1 MREHIEY
8 EEFSKRMHERF
19 PLMFANPYGGF
30 ATGSGWYPLIETL
43 CFNIQSHIDWNNNM
57 AEKYPDMKYKAIKQ
71 VQVAQIK
78 EKFGTL
84 RFYYDGGNDIIA
96 GMVSMAESLSG
107 QICEECGDKGER
119 RSGGWIRTLCDKHEE
134 ERQLIMKEREHNV

>member
-1 MREHIEY
+1 MRENIEY
-8 EEFSKRMHERF
+8 EEFSKRMHEQF
-19 PLMFANPYGGF
+19 PLMFAGRYGGF
-30 ATGSGWYPLIETL
+30 ATGSGWWPMIETL
-43 CFNIQSHIDWNNNM
+43 CTNIQSHIDWNNNM
-57 AEKYPDMKYKAIKQ
+57 AEKYPDMKYKSIKQ

-134 ERQLIMKEREHNV
+134 ERQLIMNERKENV

>member
-1 MREHIEY
+1 MSEEIEY
-8 EEFSKRMHERF
+8 EAFSKRMHERF

-43 CFNIQSHIDWNNNM
+43 CANIQSHADWRNDQRKRLLENN
-57 AEKYPDMKYKAIKQ
+57 KYVHPIPEAVPQ
-71 VQVAQIK
+71 VVVEQIK

-84 RFYYDGGNDIIA
+84 RFYYDGGDEVIS
-96 GMVSMAESLSG
+96 GMVSMAEAMSG
-107 QICEECGDKGER
+107 NICETCGDKGEH

-134 ERQLIMKEREHNV
+134 ERQH